1 MAVMKARIM
10 DRLPMHSLR
19 SIFGACLLLA
29 GLGGLAQAR
38 DDLKIVLLDSKDA
51 HPLHGKLVCLK
62 FPVSNPNDAVVEHPR
77 DCQRT
82 DSGGTALFALPDPA
96 PEKVEVFFAT
106 DGLQPCFSPHTVAL
120 SGAMDK
126 GEVMENTCGDADTDT
141 TETGELILF
150 AHQKSLKEAL
160 DSVRNEW

>member
-1 MAVMKARIM
+1 MET
-10 DRLPMHSLR
+10 LPVPSLR
-19 SIFGACLLLA
+19 SIVGGLLLVVS
-29 GLGGLAQAR
+29 LGCLAQAR

-51 HPLHGKLVCLK
+51 HPLRGKLVCLK
-62 FPVSNPNDAVVEHPR
+62 FPVANPNEAVVEHPR
-77 DCQRT
+77 DCRRT

-106 DGLQPCFSPHTVAL
+106 DGLQPCFSPHTVTL

-126 GEVMENTCGDADTDT
+126 GEVMDNTCGDADTDT